1 MYVPWKVYIKVE
13 RDMVTWGSG
22 NGNSILMIYIYMIYI
37 YMCDMYTYTWWNNQ
51 WIVDESDWDQVF
63 HALSTLWWTSH
74 LTETRESR
82 TWTRS
87 TNRRSQLKMVIAAG
101 KNLCWFRRPA
111 QHCRNNTRLC
121 QKLIKSCS
129 AKVPS
134 MLSSAPRCLLPTLVC
149 HCSHASVPCAP
160 SSDQRMRSLP
170 G

>member
-1 MYVPWKVYIKVE
+1 
-13 RDMVTWGSG
+13 
-22 NGNSILMIYIYMIYI
+22 MIYIYDIYI

-129 AKVPS
+129 AQSSFHVIFSTKVPFANIG
-134 MLSSAPRCLLPTLVC
+134 LPLQPRFRTV
-149 HCSHASVPCAP
+149 
-160 SSDQRMRSLP
+160 RTIKRSEDEIIAWVAAQDD
-170 G
+170 GTNAGFVFGVMA